1 MKKPD
6 FTSQLRAAAEQPAP
20 ASKSDLWTSA
30 APGAVVQRD
39 ITRPLAGA
47 AREINLDA
55 IRPDDAQPRKTM
67 SEESLEELAQ
77 SVRDVG
83 VIQPVT
89 VAWSE
94 SLAAY
99 VLITGHRR
107 YQAALRAGLTTIPA
121 IIRPATPDAERR
133 LVEQLAE
140 NLHRENI
147 PPIEEAQAIKA
158 MMDVG
163 DLTQRQAARKLNK
176 PLTYVNEAL
185 SLLKLAPEVLRV
197 AQGRQ
202 LPKHALIEIA
212 RAKTP
217 EEQAEALDAALSA
230 KHSYRAVV
238 ERRATK
244 SASGPT
250 HASRRFKRRYDLH
263 ELQASITVAFD
274 RVPEKV
280 DRDAVIDALRRLADT
295 LEREGDASS
304 S

>member
-55 IRPDDAQPRKTM
+55 IRPDAAQPRKTM
-67 SEESLEELAQ
+67 SEESLDELAQ
-77 SVRDVG
+77 SIRDVG

-94 SLAAY
+94 SLGAY

-107 YQAALRAGLTTIPA
+107 YQAAVRASLQTIPA

-176 PLTYVNEAL
+176 PLTYVNESL
-185 SLLKLAPEVLRV
+185 SLLKLAPEVLR
-197 AQGRQ
+197 AAEGRQ

-212 RAKTP
+212 RARTKD
-217 EEQAEALDAALSA
+217 EAMEGLERWKSRHPSVAARLEPADVLVDSMRGRSSTWTRIRVNLR
-230 KHSYRAVV
+230 H
-238 ERRATK
+238 
-244 SASGPT
+244 
-250 HASRRFKRRYDLH
+250 
-263 ELQASITVAFD
+263 
-274 RVPEKV
+274 VPEPERPPQEHLEV
-280 DRDAVIDALRRLADT
+280 DYDPWTGGHRRP
-295 LEREGDASS
+295 EG
-304 S
+304 